1 MSESPLASLIFRSLP
16 QLLPEDSELGR
27 TLTWDQV
34 LLFLRLARR
43 IAPPTYSL
51 SKETL
56 EPNEVGFLAAAL
68 SLPDHTISEVWLLLR
83 ALVYLLPASDR
94 VSDDDVFRRL
104 GADYKVG
111 KWIFNDQS
119 QMSSPIFFEGLQGYP
134 MRLRSV
140 AAPQIY
146 QSRAS

>member
-1 MSESPLASLIFRSLP
+1 MGPSSALFTPRSSYRSPNVLALQRDP
-16 QLLPEDSELGR
+16 GTE
-27 TLTWDQV
+27 
-34 LLFLRLARR
+34 RR
-43 IAPPTYSL
+43 
-51 SKETL
+51 
-56 EPNEVGFLAAAL
+56 VGFLAAAL
-68 SLPDHTISEVWLLLR
+68 SLPDHTISEAWLLLR

-111 KWIFNDQS
+111 KRIFNDQS